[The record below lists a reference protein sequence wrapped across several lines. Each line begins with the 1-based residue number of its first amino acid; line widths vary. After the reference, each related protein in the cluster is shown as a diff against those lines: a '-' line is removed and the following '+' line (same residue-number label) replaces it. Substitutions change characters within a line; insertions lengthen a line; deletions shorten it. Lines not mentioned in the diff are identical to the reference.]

1 VTSRRTDPGEPPKR
15 PPPRPDAAQEAGDGR
30 AAGDGHDAHDA
41 QDARERHTRRP
52 RPRHGYDLKVAR
64 RYMIE
69 VPDGICLQ
77 CFNMQQQFRF
87 PFLVYCEHKRMLAVV
102 RSATEYTTFQCA
114 PNQLQAVIAKLSETG
129 LDASAAAPETPPK
142 SN

>member
-1 VTSRRTDPGEPPKR
+1 MTTRRTDRGEPPKR
-15 PPPRPDAAQEAGDGR
+15 PPPQPEE
-30 AAGDGHDAHDA
+30 
-41 QDARERHTRRP
+41 AREPARP
-52 RPRHGYDLKVAR
+52 GNGYDLKVAR

-87 PFLVYCEHKRMLAVV
+87 PFLVYCEHKRMLAIV
-102 RSATEYTTFQCA
+102 RSAQEYTTFECA

-129 LDASAAAPETPPK
+129 FEENADVAPPPASRSAAEQLPK
-142 SN
+142 RSN

>member
-1 VTSRRTDPGEPPKR
+1 MTTRRTDPGESSKR
-15 PPPRPDAAQEAGDGR
+15 PPPRPAA
-30 AAGDGHDAHDA
+30 
-41 QDARERHTRRP
+41 ARERARP
-52 RPRHGYDLKVAR
+52 GNGYDLKVAR